1 MYGHWPCVCTPAK
14 NCGVE
19 LVQST
24 WRLNARSGSSS
35 SSRPMSCKLLIITV
49 GLSGECVVN
58 VDLAMTATMKFLSFS
73 EQLYY
78 DTGELWDLTQTD
90 RHTQTGR
97 ERERETDRQTDRQ
110 TDRCLTRVL
119 SSTSLNRTF
128 DRLRHF
134 LSRVSTAMLTRDIDN
149 SNSICLWRSGIV
161 SKQLNM
167 SS

>member
-1 MYGHWPCVCTPAK
+1 MYGHWACVCTPAK

-90 RHTQTGR
+90 RHTQTGG
-97 ERERETDRQTDRQ
+97 ERERDRQ

>member
-90 RHTQTGR
+90 RHTQTGG
-97 ERERETDRQTDRQ
+97 ERDRQTDRQ
-110 TDRCLTRVL
+110 VL
-119 SSTSLNRTF
+119 DTCPVLHFSKSHVWSITP
-128 DRLRHF
+128 F